1 MKKKCTFKSIL
12 KIPSP
17 GSIRGKEPLV
27 MLSTI
32 EHATVFFF
40 VDDIVL
46 FKKNDA
52 FLK

>member
-12 KIPSP
+12 KIPTP

-27 MLSTI
+27 TLSTI
-32 EHATVFFF
+32 EHTTVFF

-52 FLK
+52 FSK